1 MKITI
6 QTAVNQ
12 SFRQVWAGFDETLF
26 KRLAP
31 PFPPVRVVRFDGCLA
46 GQVVDLELNFIL
58 FKQNW
63 TSHIIEQRETVT
75 EIYFID
81 KGTKLPFFLS
91 FWQHKHRLI
100 QQGEGTIIADE
111 ITFQTPFILT
121 NYLMYP
127 LLWVQ
132 FLYRKPIY
140 KKAFDK

>member
-1 MKITI
+1 LKITI

-26 KRLAP
+26 KLLSP
-31 PFPPVRVVRFDGCLA
+31 PFPPVKVVRFDGCLA

-63 TSHIIEQRETVT
+63 TSHIIEQQETAT

-91 FWQHKHRLI
+91 FWQHKHRI
-100 QQGEGTIIADE
+100 IKNGEGTIIADE
-111 ITFQTPFILT
+111 IMFQTPYILT

-127 LLWVQ
+127 LLWAQ

>member
-6 QTAVNQ
+6 QTTVNQ
-12 SFRQVWAGFDETLF
+12 SFRQVWAGFDESLF
-26 KRLAP
+26 KRLSP

-63 TSHIIEQRETVT
+63 TSHIIEQQETAT

-91 FWQHKHRLI
+91 FWQHKHRII
-100 QQGEGTIIADE
+100 QQGEGAIIADE
-111 ITFQTPFILT
+111 ITFETPSILT

-127 LLWVQ
+127 LLWIQ

-140 KKAFDK
+140 KKVFDK

>member
-1 MKITI
+1 LKIRI
-6 QTAVNQ
+6 QTTVNQ
-12 SFRQVWAGFDETLF
+12 SFQQVWTGFDESLF
-26 KRLAP
+26 NRLAP
-31 PFPPVRVVRFDGCLA
+31 PFPPVKVVRFDGCLT
-46 GQVVDLELNFIL
+46 GQVVDLELNFIV

-63 TSHIIEQRETVT
+63 TSHIIDQQESET

-91 FWQHKHRLI
+91 FWEHKHRI
-100 QQGEGTIIADE
+100 IKNGEGTIIADE
-111 ITFQTPFILT
+111 ITFQTPFLLT

-127 LLWVQ
+127 LLWTQ